1 MLKYTLILLFSI
13 FQIAQSNAQSVIVW
27 SAESPL
33 KVSDFMAKS
42 PSNSGNLYGCQASC
56 SIDFGFRM
64 SAASFML
71 TKNFNNKVK
80 AVFTRITSYL
90 VANTEEQKQPLVA
103 YSQCIFDVTE
113 LYARKFRKRL
123 FEEKKAF
130 SNSEFYANVQEELQK
145 ELQARENYIQT
156 ATKLGQNTEE
166 LTKIRTQVLVEIA
179 ELSDYCYDCKPK
191 K

>member
-1 MLKYTLILLFSI
+1 
-13 FQIAQSNAQSVIVW
+13 
-27 SAESPL
+27 
-33 KVSDFMAKS
+33 
-42 PSNSGNLYGCQASC
+42 
-56 SIDFGFRM
+56 M

-80 AVFTRITSYL
+80 AVFTRNTSYL
-90 VANTEEQKQPLVA
+90 VANTEEQKQQLVA

-145 ELQARENYIQT
+145 ELQSRENYIQT

-166 LTKIRTQVLVEIA
+166 LTKIRTQVLAEIA